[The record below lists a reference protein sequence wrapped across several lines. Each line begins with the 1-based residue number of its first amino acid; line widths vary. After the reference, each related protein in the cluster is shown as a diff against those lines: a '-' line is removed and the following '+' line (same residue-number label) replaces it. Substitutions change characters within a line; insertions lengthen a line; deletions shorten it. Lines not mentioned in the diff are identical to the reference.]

1 MIHFILYLT
10 VLDLSSLKSMKLV
23 IILLTNGRN
32 DLNFS
37 HVLALVLINYQVLS
51 RLHVG
56 QIWAHYVSPHFAKI
70 RFGP

>member
-1 MIHFILYLT
+1 
-10 VLDLSSLKSMKLV
+10 MKLV

-37 HVLALVLINYQVLS
+37 HVLALVLINHQVLS
-51 RLHVG
+51 SLHVG
-56 QIWAHYVSPHFAKI
+56 QIWVHYDCRHFAKT